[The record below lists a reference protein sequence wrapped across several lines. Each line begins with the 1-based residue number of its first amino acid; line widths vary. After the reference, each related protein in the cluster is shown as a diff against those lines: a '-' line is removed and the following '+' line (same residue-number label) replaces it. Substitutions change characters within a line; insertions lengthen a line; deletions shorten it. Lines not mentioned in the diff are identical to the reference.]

1 MSNSSNGRL
10 TRERKTPKK
19 FGIDD
24 FKAVDN
30 VFHKIPKIV
39 LIDLKSNCNH
49 NYIFN
54 NNNNKTHCLDNK
66 RILRSKIE
74 INNSINYNNN
84 NNNNNNKETNC
95 LKTDSS
101 KELSKTKPKKK
112 ESKQTNVSN
121 NKRTLRSNNL
131 KTDNKIEEKINFN
144 KIKSNERNS
153 VNESKTLSK
162 KLNDSKSNSLIN
174 KSSKKSVIEKKNEIK
189 INDKVV
195 ENSKSVKKKLL
206 TNNKSIEKSV
216 NRKKRLDICLKRL
229 HSCSMPESLP
239 CRELQ
244 FNDIF
249 NYVESK
255 LIEGIGG

>member
-1 MSNSSNGRL
+1 MSNTSNGRL
-10 TRERKTPKK
+10 PRKRKTPKK

-24 FKAVDN
+24 FKTVDN
-30 VFHKIPKIV
+30 VFHKELKV
-39 LIDLKSNCNH
+39 LLIDLKSNCSEENDI
-49 NYIFN
+49 IFN
-54 NNNNKTHCLDNK
+54 NNNKTDYCLDNK

-84 NNNNNNKETNC
+84 STNC

-121 NKRTLRSNNL
+121 SKRTLRSNNL

-153 VNESKTLSK
+153 VKESKTSK
-162 KLNDSKSNSLIN
+162 KLNDSKSDSLVN
-174 KSSKKSVIEKKNEIK
+174 KSSKKSIIEKKNEIK
-189 INDKVV
+189 INDKIV

-216 NRKKRLDICLKRL
+216 NRKKCLDICLKRL
-229 HSCSMPESLP
+229 HSCSAPESLP

-249 NYVESK
+249 SYVESK

>member
-1 MSNSSNGRL
+1 
-10 TRERKTPKK
+10 
-19 FGIDD
+19 
-24 FKAVDN
+24 
-30 VFHKIPKIV
+30 
-39 LIDLKSNCNH
+39 
-49 NYIFN
+49 
-54 NNNNKTHCLDNK
+54 
-66 RILRSKIE
+66 
-74 INNSINYNNN
+74 
-84 NNNNNNKETNC
+84 
-95 LKTDSS
+95 
-101 KELSKTKPKKK
+101 LSKTKPKKR

-131 KTDNKIEEKINFN
+131 KIDNKIEENINFN

-153 VNESKTLSK
+153 VKESKTLSK
-162 KLNDSKSNSLIN
+162 KLNDSKSDSLVN

-189 INDKVV
+189 INDKIV

-216 NRKKRLDICLKRL
+216 NRKKCLKLCLKRL
-229 HSCSMPESLP
+229 NSCSMPESLP